1 MSFGLSGS
9 QQLNTMISLAMKLAS
24 EPLSENWSADS
35 NPLMIR
41 ARKER
46 ERVGSAAWWTV
57 NKAVVPES

>member
-1 MSFGLSGS
+1 MVSFGLSGS
-9 QQLNTMISLAMKLAS
+9 QQLNTMISSAMKLAS

-41 ARKER
+41 TRER